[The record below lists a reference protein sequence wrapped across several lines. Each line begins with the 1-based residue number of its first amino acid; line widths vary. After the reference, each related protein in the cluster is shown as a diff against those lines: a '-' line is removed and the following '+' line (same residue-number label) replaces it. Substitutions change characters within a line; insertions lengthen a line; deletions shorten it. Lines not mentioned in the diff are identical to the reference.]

1 MTSNANGLFVV
12 MSSGHVGWVTLQC
25 RPDRWS
31 ALLFST
37 VVASVCVVFAALLA
51 CSQRKLWRGRIARRK
66 QGEAGQLIDGDAK
79 DSATTEEERVV
90 HVSAS
95 PSQSIY
101 PQGLSRLVR
110 CSLMALGIWPLFG
123 TQSTSALFR
132 SQLYMWCIMTLQ
144 LLYGISHVYYSFQL
158 IELWTDESEAVQ
170 LDSGTIVR

>member
-1 MTSNANGLFVV
+1 M
-12 MSSGHVGWVTLQC
+12 
-25 RPDRWS
+25 
-31 ALLFST
+31 
-37 VVASVCVVFAALLA
+37 
-51 CSQRKLWRGRIARRK
+51 
-66 QGEAGQLIDGDAK
+66 
-79 DSATTEEERVV
+79 V

-170 LDSGTIVR
+170 LESGTIVR